1 MLILLATGCVRPDT
15 TADLTMREPNQNHW
29 EIASF
34 YTREA
39 AVFREK
45 AEEQLNRVEVYTRL
59 FGPDSDWVTG
69 ARLLAEFYQ
78 QQAQDREKQAE
89 IHLDLANHRGQSS
102 TERSTQSLPR
112 R

>member
-1 MLILLATGCVRPDT
+1 MS
-15 TADLTMREPNQNHW
+15 REPSQNHW

-45 AEEQLNRVEVYTRL
+45 AEEQFNRVEVYKQL
-59 FGPDSDWVTG
+59 FGPNSDWVTG
-69 ARLLAEFYQ
+69 ARLMGEFYQ

-89 IHLDLANHRGQSS
+89 IHLSLANRRGQSNL
-102 TERSTQSLPR
+102 EGVRSDTTSSVTPR
-112 R
+112 